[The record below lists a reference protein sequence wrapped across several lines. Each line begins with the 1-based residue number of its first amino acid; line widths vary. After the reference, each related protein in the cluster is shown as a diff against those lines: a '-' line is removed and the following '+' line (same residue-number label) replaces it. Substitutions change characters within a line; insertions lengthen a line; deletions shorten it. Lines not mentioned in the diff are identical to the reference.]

1 MRMGIGAFLEK
12 YFSSSHSKRNML
24 PDFRSFKEKNGANS
38 RLTSMHHFYLF
49 IRKIIVVER

>member
-1 MRMGIGAFLEK
+1 MMMK
-12 YFSSSHSKRNML
+12 DFSVQ

-38 RLTSMHHFYLF
+38 RLTSMHHFNLF

>member
-1 MRMGIGAFLEK
+1 MMMK
-12 YFSSSHSKRNML
+12 DFSVQISCPIVPN
-24 PDFRSFKEKNGANS
+24 FRSFKEKNGANS